1 MTSHFWTQRTW
12 SYFTSHTS
20 LKATTALSTWGIRR
34 AGSGP
39 VELSR
44 ARQVPPVHLDR
55 VSASLGKWS
64 SHSRGSGLGK
74 LTTFHPS
81 RSCAS
86 PTADTLPYIL
96 STFLPT
102 LHLQCQ
108 RRKIIGN
115 FLVVIAIA
123 KLSKLIHC
131 PTSFHILAMS
141 KAEKWYET
149 GNFLISNYHC
159 KTSEVAVTLDNSVI
173 QFYISLWASAVTEV

>member
-1 MTSHFWTQRTW
+1 MQQNWIQIKSNVWSGKQAMRSSLQMQLMRCWWLNLALGPEFLESSGIFVLFLPPNSVLFHHLMTSHFWTQRTW

-34 AGSGP
+34 AGFGP

-115 FLVVIAIA
+115 F
-123 KLSKLIHC
+123 
-131 PTSFHILAMS
+131 
-141 KAEKWYET
+141 
-149 GNFLISNYHC
+149 
-159 KTSEVAVTLDNSVI
+159 
-173 QFYISLWASAVTEV
+173 

>member
-1 MTSHFWTQRTW
+1 MRSSLQMQLMGCWWLKIALGPEFLESSGIFVLFLPPNSVLFHHLMTSHFWTQRTW
-12 SYFTSHTS
+12 SYFTSHASQSNYGS
-20 LKATTALSTWGIRR
+20 LHLGNKESRVWAGGAFSSTP
-34 AGSGP
+34 GP
-39 VELSR
+39 
-44 ARQVPPVHLDR
+44 PPVHLDR

-108 RRKIIGN
+108 RRKIIAN
-115 FLVVIAIA
+115 L
-123 KLSKLIHC
+123 
-131 PTSFHILAMS
+131 
-141 KAEKWYET
+141 
-149 GNFLISNYHC
+149 
-159 KTSEVAVTLDNSVI
+159 
-173 QFYISLWASAVTEV
+173 